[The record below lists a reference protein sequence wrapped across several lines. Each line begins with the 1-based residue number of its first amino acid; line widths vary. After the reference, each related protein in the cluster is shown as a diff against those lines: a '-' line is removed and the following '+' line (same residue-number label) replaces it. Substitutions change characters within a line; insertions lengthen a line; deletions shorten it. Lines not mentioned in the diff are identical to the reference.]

1 MMRKSTI
8 GCSIFVLLISSPV
21 ALPAYD
27 RETHRAIAERSVDPS
42 VSSLDRFLRDDLGLE
57 AGIRERFPGR
67 SEPGLRTVQQLVGAG
82 ASFEDVPSQRVL
94 NHFHNPLAEPWWTA
108 GLLGIGQSSVLWQQ
122 NPAQDNAAGG
132 GNWSWQDARR
142 YFLDTLRGE
151 TRAQRER
158 TLVETFEALGHLT
171 HLIQDAAVPAHV
183 RDDPHPSF
191 IIFGRRIPI
200 NPDWYEDWVD
210 DIRESDPVL
219 FGELLNQPPV
229 APPVSV
235 FTPTDDLQAPVPV
248 ARLIDTDRFRS
259 ALANIDVTAEPAI
272 GIAESTNG
280 NYLSRDTLFRRF
292 PFPRQQALGALPV
305 IEPEGAE
312 FRRYF
317 SKTTEGEPVRL
328 FVTEGA
334 LHRSLT
340 AALGAPPP
348 AGGWFLD
355 ERVHQEYAA
364 RLLPRAVG
372 YSATLLD
379 YFFRGPLEASIQPVT
394 DPETGLVI
402 PDVLELVATNT
413 SPDPLGPGTLTVYVD
428 DDTGAR
434 QPVLTPDSTP
444 PATQVILRDVPI
456 GLTPKDAPLRAADG
470 TPIRFKPPLASTRYT
485 VVYQGD
491 LGQEKRE
498 RPAGFLGGIVA
509 KVLGGQQAEAL
520 VPQGEQRLLRSVE
533 GVFPLPPSIDGLEGL
548 QFGDLDNTF
557 VGFTATAPGS
567 GAPAQ
572 VSAFRIRRPLGSATV
587 PREAGPSDAEIVS
600 LDTLKAVNFP
610 FGLALGT
617 SVRWRQTTRFQQPL
631 ITYTRTFTWVFSH
644 MDPNGGAVYTPVSDV
659 FGGGEIDPAVDQTFV
674 FSAEFPIVLDQA
686 HLFGSTALTP
696 RPYFWRVA
704 EVGFDAQERLLA
716 LVEVQLYEPNDA
728 LRPVTLRARD
738 RTCAEF
744 EDRPLIWT
752 IRAAFPVQPLLW
764 ALIDVER
771 GEVLGTTGTPLF
783 TPSSVEAE
791 SVFPLVQVRS
801 VLIRQGGPFA
811 GTETTCWDSGFID
824 EDPRF
829 PLEETATL
837 TLPPRGTTAFDVTGW
852 YRDDVQRVAGEPVY
866 TAAFPGSFTVVY
878 ALDEETGVNK
888 ALRLNETGWL
898 AGNLAYPREGLRMRP
913 ADTPTPQIL
922 LRFGM
927 SDGLSAG
934 EKARLV
940 QWSPVDPTQTRL
952 AFPEIQEAA
961 VWSLQGATPRAAVLR
976 KVDFYTEEATSL
988 VVDFQTA
995 KGQAYAEDV
1004 TRSYVLL
1011 APEFLYNVEDTRF
1024 HTLDTLAP
1032 TALPLPLAPAPAVP
1046 APLAAYHLIVLP

>member
-235 FTPTDDLQAPVPV
+235 FTPTDDPQAPVPV

-317 SKTTEGEPVRL
+317 SKTTEGEPIRL

-372 YSATLLD
+372 YSAALLD
-379 YFFRGPLEASIQPVT
+379 YFFRGRLDVDLFAFADPEGVDPAVVQVRGINVSDEALGAGTLRLYADDPAGVRTPLPPASPTADLTVTAAPGQPVVSAPFRMT
-394 DPETGLVI
+394 ADAERV
-402 PDVLELVATNT
+402 VA
-413 SPDPLGPGTLTVYVD
+413 
-428 DDTGAR
+428 
-434 QPVLTPDSTP
+434 
-444 PATQVILRDVPI
+444 
-456 GLTPKDAPLRAADG
+456 
-470 TPIRFKPPLASTRYT
+470 
-485 VVYQGD
+485 VYQGR
-491 LGQEKRE
+491 LGEEKPD
-498 RPAGFLGGIVA
+498 PAGTFPGAVIG
-509 KVLGGQQAEAL
+509 KVLGGVRVEELFAE
-520 VPQGEQRLLRSVE
+520 PDTEEKGPGRWMLRTPK
-533 GVFPLPPSIDGLEGL
+533 GVYPLR
-548 QFGDLDNTF
+548 
-557 VGFTATAPGS
+557 GFTTAQYERVTWGEGQDVVLAWTPFTPEQAVFRTFAIPRQPGS
-567 GAPAQ
+567 IEPLLTETPAGRE
-572 VSAFRIRRPLGSATV
+572 VVLRPLQ
-587 PREAGPSDAEIVS
+587 EAR
-600 LDTLKAVNFP
+600 FP
-610 FGLALGT
+610 FGRKVGPTVAFSDSLDYAQRFGRFEVTSVWVEKVIPPDEYRRCVYERTDLGT
-617 SVRWRQTTRFQQPL
+617 
-631 ITYTRTFTWVFSH
+631 
-644 MDPNGGAVYTPVSDV
+644 
-659 FGGGEIDPAVDQTFV
+659 
-674 FSAEFPIVLDQA
+674 
-686 HLFGSTALTP
+686 
-696 RPYFWRVA
+696 
-704 EVGFDAQERLLA
+704 
-716 LVEVQLYEPNDA
+716 
-728 LRPVTLRARD
+728 VTLEPAH
-738 RTCAEF
+738 TQPITF
-744 EDRPLIWT
+744 SGS
-752 IRAAFPVQPLLW
+752 FPLL
-764 ALIDVER
+764 LDV
-771 GEVLGTTGTPLF
+771 
-783 TPSSVEAE
+783 AH
-791 SVFPLVQVRS
+791 
-801 VLIRQGGPFA
+801 
-811 GTETTCWDSGFID
+811 
-824 EDPRF
+824 
-829 PLEETATL
+829 
-837 TLPPRGTTAFDVTGW
+837 
-852 YRDDVQRVAGEPVY
+852 
-866 TAAFPGSFTVVY
+866 
-878 ALDEETGVNK
+878 
-888 ALRLNETGWL
+888 
-898 AGNLAYPREGLRMRP
+898 
-913 ADTPTPQIL
+913 
-922 LRFGM
+922 
-927 SDGLSAG
+927 
-934 EKARLV
+934 
-940 QWSPVDPTQTRL
+940 
-952 AFPEIQEAA
+952 
-961 VWSLQGATPRAAVLR
+961 
-976 KVDFYTEEATSL
+976 
-988 VVDFQTA
+988 
-995 KGQAYAEDV
+995 
-1004 TRSYVLL
+1004 
-1011 APEFLYNVEDTRF
+1011 NVEIGRA
-1024 HTLDTLAP
+1024 H
-1032 TALPLPLAPAPAVP
+1032 V
-1046 APLAAYHLIVLP
+1046 